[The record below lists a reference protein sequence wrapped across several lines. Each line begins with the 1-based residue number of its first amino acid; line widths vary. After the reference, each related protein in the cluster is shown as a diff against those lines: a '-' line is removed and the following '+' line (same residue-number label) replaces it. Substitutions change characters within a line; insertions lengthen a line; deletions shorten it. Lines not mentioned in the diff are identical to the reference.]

1 MNRHRVLSAML
12 AGAVLLLALSACE
25 PPGVGDQCTPEVR
38 PPAGQAWS
46 YGEVS
51 VETRSLQCRTRTC
64 MVYHFFPAG
73 REIGEPDW
81 RIAEGYPDHAW
92 PADDSAQ
99 APCRVAGSNI
109 TQLFVTNFCRWIRT
123 GTTYGPDMS
132 LPIDHPDWYCNFD
145 MSLVNLSQ
153 PFCTLKCGGA
163 GRTFECP
170 EGFVCREV
178 VRMGPEGMRGS
189 YCVPSR
195 LADCDPRLAG
205 EQDCCQPRTP

>member
-1 MNRHRVLSAML
+1 
-12 AGAVLLLALSACE
+12 
-25 PPGVGDQCTPEVR
+25 
-38 PPAGQAWS
+38 
-46 YGEVS
+46 
-51 VETRSLQCRTRTC
+51 

-81 RIAEGYPDHAW
+81 RVCMNPAAATDGSRRPCALNCGEVGQDLCDPSCCNW
-92 PADDSAQ
+92 PAEDSPAE
-99 APCRVAGSNI
+99 PCRSLDMVSYV
-109 TQLFVTNFCRWIRT
+109 LNFCRWIRN
-123 GTTYGPDMS
+123 GTLYEPDMS
-132 LPIDHPDWYCNFD
+132 IPIDHGGWYCNFD

-205 EQDCCQPRTP
+205 EPTDCCQARTAS